1 MQLANL
7 SLAKP
12 GQSPSH
18 SFLPANE
25 SGAHMFKDNQQLKK
39 SSQILK
45 VLGNFYRLQIVTLL
59 LNGEKN
65 VSELNQSV
73 KVSQPAL
80 SQHLSK
86 LRREGVLGARR
97 EQRQIFYYINNPH
110 VIRVLG
116 VVSEMTSGVPAPATV
131 TDAKKVPARA

>member
-7 SLAKP
+7 SLAK
-12 GQSPSH
+12 QDEKVSPHNISH
-18 SFLPANE
+18 PDVE
-25 SGAHMFKDNQQLKK
+25 TGETMFKDNQQLKK

-116 VVSEMTSGVPAPATV
+116 VVSEMTASGEA
-131 TDAKKVPARA
+131 AKKAVATAKA

>member
-1 MQLANL
+1 MFNDTAHLKRA
-7 SLAKP
+7 S
-12 GQSPSH
+12 QS
-18 SFLPANE
+18 
-25 SGAHMFKDNQQLKK
+25 
-39 SSQILK
+39 LK

-73 KVSQPAL
+73 KVRQPAL

-86 LRREGVLGARR
+86 LRREGVVGARR
-97 EQRQIFYYINNPH
+97 QQRQIFYYINNPH

-116 VVSEMTSGVPAPATV
+116 VGGEMPASMDDKPQPS
-131 TDAKKVPARA
+131 KKLARA

>member
-1 MQLANL
+1 
-7 SLAKP
+7 
-12 GQSPSH
+12 
-18 SFLPANE
+18 
-25 SGAHMFKDNQQLKK
+25 MFKDNQQLKK

-73 KVSQPAL
+73 RVSQPAL

-116 VVSEMTSGVPAPATV
+116 VVSEMTSTDAAPAKKA
-131 TDAKKVPARA
+131 AKA

>member
-1 MQLANL
+1 MH
-7 SLAKP
+7 K
-12 GQSPSH
+12 PSH
-18 SFLPANE
+18 MTLTKNGQMEWPSQELWKAFT
-25 SGAHMFKDNQQLKK
+25 MFKDTVHTKK
-39 SSQILK
+39 ASQILK
-45 VLGNFYRLQIVTLL
+45 VLGNFYRLHIVTLL

-80 SQHLSK
+80 SQHLAK
-86 LRREGVLGARR
+86 LRREGILGARR

-116 VVSEMTSGVPAPATV
+116 VLNEMVVATL
-131 TDAKKVPARA
+131 DEANASKKPKKAG

>member
-1 MQLANL
+1 MLGTYN
-7 SLAKP
+7 
-12 GQSPSH
+12 
-18 SFLPANE
+18 
-25 SGAHMFKDNQQLKK
+25 MFKDTAHLKK

-45 VLGNFYRLQIVTLL
+45 VLGNFYRLQIVSLL

-73 KVSQPAL
+73 RVSQPAL

-86 LRREGVLGARR
+86 LKREGVVSARR
-97 EQRQIFYYINNPH
+97 EQRQIFYYITNPH

-116 VVSEMTSGVPAPATV
+116 VVGEMASSMDGNS
-131 TDAKKVPARA
+131 DGNHKKNKRAI

>member
-1 MQLANL
+1 MQPRNL

-12 GQSPSH
+12 GESTNPLG
-18 SFLPANE
+18 FLTAEFGDN
-25 SGAHMFKDNQQLKK
+25 MFKDNQQLKK

-116 VVSEMTSGVPAPATV
+116 VVAEMTAGDSGAV
-131 TDAKKVPARA
+131 AKKVAKA

>member
-12 GQSPSH
+12 EESPTGETSY
-18 SFLPANE
+18 NE
-25 SGAHMFKDNQQLKK
+25 TGAIMFKDNTQLKK

-73 KVSQPAL
+73 RVSQPAL

-116 VVSEMTSGVPAPATV
+116 VVAEMTAGMPAGT
-131 TDAKKVPARA
+131 TTEKKVARS

>member
-7 SLAKP
+7 SLAK
-12 GQSPSH
+12 QDEKVSPHDISH
-18 SFLPANE
+18 ETKETGEA
-25 SGAHMFKDNQQLKK
+25 MFKDNQQLKR

-116 VVSEMTSGVPAPATV
+116 VVSEMTAGG
-131 TDAKKVPARA
+131 DLAKKPAVASKA

>member
-1 MQLANL
+1 
-7 SLAKP
+7 
-12 GQSPSH
+12 
-18 SFLPANE
+18 
-25 SGAHMFKDNQQLKK
+25 MFKDQAHTKK
-39 SSQILK
+39 ASQILK
-45 VLGNFYRLQIVTLL
+45 VLGNYYRLHIVTLL

-86 LRREGVLGARR
+86 LRREGVLGSRR

-110 VIRVLG
+110 VVRVLG
-116 VVSEMTSGVPAPATV
+116 VLNEAVMADATSAS
-131 TDAKKVPARA
+131 AKKAKKAV

>member
-1 MQLANL
+1 
-7 SLAKP
+7 
-12 GQSPSH
+12 
-18 SFLPANE
+18 
-25 SGAHMFKDNQQLKK
+25 MFKDAAHTKK
-39 SSQILK
+39 ASQILK
-45 VLGNFYRLQIVTLL
+45 VLGNYYRLHIVTLL

-86 LRREGVLGARR
+86 LRREGVLGSRR
-97 EQRQIFYYINNPH
+97 EQRQIFYFIANPH

-116 VVSEMTSGVPAPATV
+116 VLAEAVNNGNADGGKKPSA
-131 TDAKKVPARA
+131 AKKVG

>member
-1 MQLANL
+1 MQIANL
-7 SLAKP
+7 SLAKLGDYTSSP
-12 GQSPSH
+12 GH
-18 SFLPANE
+18 E
-25 SGAHMFKDNQQLKK
+25 KETGVDMFKDNQQLKK

-65 VSELNQSV
+65 VSELNKSV
-73 KVSQPAL
+73 RVSQPAL

-116 VVSEMTSGVPAPATV
+116 VVAEMTAGDSSAPVKKA
-131 TDAKKVPARA
+131 AKA

>member
-1 MQLANL
+1 
-7 SLAKP
+7 
-12 GQSPSH
+12 
-18 SFLPANE
+18 
-25 SGAHMFKDNQQLKK
+25 MFKDTAHLKK
-39 SSQILK
+39 SSQVLK

-80 SQHLSK
+80 SQHLSR
-86 LRREGVLGARR
+86 LRREGILGARR
-97 EQRQIFYYINNPH
+97 EQRQIFYYITNPH

-116 VVSEMTSGVPAPATV
+116 VTAEMALGMENAAPV
-131 TDAKKVPARA
+131 KKVAAK

>member
-12 GQSPSH
+12 GGEGSAH
-18 SFLPANE
+18 ALTNMTNE
-25 SGAHMFKDNQQLKK
+25 TGAIMFKDNQQLKK

-116 VVSEMTSGVPAPATV
+116 VVSEMTAGNDNNATSGKKA
-131 TDAKKVPARA
+131 AKA

>member
-1 MQLANL
+1 
-7 SLAKP
+7 
-12 GQSPSH
+12 
-18 SFLPANE
+18 
-25 SGAHMFKDNQQLKK
+25 MFKDTQQLKK
-39 SSQILK
+39 ASQILK

-86 LRREGVLGARR
+86 LRREGVVGSRR
-97 EQRQIFYYINNPH
+97 QQRQIFYYLNNPH

-116 VVSEMTSGVPAPATV
+116 VVSEMSASMIDT
-131 TDAKKVPARA
+131 KKKSA